1 MLETDCIIPKHVPI
15 PHDPVTLYGNA
26 RAVRALQREGLGKWG
41 IIKKLHIS
49 EEAYNDAIFE
59 INKAKAVDEING
71 IAPKKRKRRKIMI
84 ENLKEKVREMKEQGM
99 KNVDIA
105 REMGISAGRVSQIVK
120 ELGIAPAQINEEFD
134 NAVNQMIEESKPQET
149 VQTDKPVIMTEE
161 HTATV
166 PDAVIEAVREQLAS
180 HELYVESNLSSIREL
195 QQENEQYRTK
205 IAALKK
211 WLAGVTA

>member
-1 MLETDCIIPKHVPI
+1 MK
-15 PHDPVTLYGNA
+15 G
-26 RAVRALQREGLGKWG
+26 
-41 IIKKLHIS
+41 KKLDEDICQQIINLWMN
-49 EEAYNDAIFE
+49 YNY
-59 INKAKAVDEING
+59 NQQK
-71 IAPKKRKRRKIMI
+71 IADTLGVGYSTVRRIIAEYAQDGSHTPPAGMLPPAEKPERK
-84 ENLKEKVREMKEQGM
+84 
-99 KNVDIA
+99 
-105 REMGISAGRVSQIVK
+105 S
-120 ELGIAPAQINEEFD
+120 QINEEFD
-134 NAVNQMIEESKPQET
+134 NAVNQMIEESKPQEI

-211 WLAGVTA
+211 WLAEVTA